1 MSKCKSL
8 FFLDKRSEIMLRL
21 VLFNLWI
28 SSHRELPKK
37 IVEKKEVTP
46 AYTSISQQIY
56 SKKND

>member
-1 MSKCKSL
+1 
-8 FFLDKRSEIMLRL
+8 MLRL
-21 VLFNLWI
+21 FLFNLWI

-46 AYTSISQQIY
+46 TYTTISQQIY

>member
-1 MSKCKSL
+1 
-8 FFLDKRSEIMLRL
+8 MLRL

-37 IVEKKEVTP
+37 SSKKKEVTP
-46 AYTSISQQIY
+46 TYTTISQQIY